1 MVPAQ
6 FECSTSVVCDL
17 LNFAKRQQ
25 NLVDILFLRVSGQH
39 TYCKISEEY
48 LRIAAKTHRELFSDF
63 YANLMREP
71 LEKTLAENPR
81 PFWSVA
87 LFGQMMRDLSQCN
100 GHSDPVSQVCFSY

>member
-1 MVPAQ
+1 MGVL
-6 FECSTSVVCDL
+6 T
-17 LNFAKRQQ
+17 
-25 NLVDILFLRVSGQH
+25 
-39 TYCKISEEY
+39 
-48 LRIAAKTHRELFSDF
+48 AAKTHRELFSDF

-100 GHSDPVSQVCFSY
+100 GHSDSVEQVFFSSDSSRKSRILLHRRGTALTVPKTS